1 LFVAALSGV
10 LVTAAYGQEKVRI
23 GVLNDQTGV
32 FATYQGLGSVV
43 AAQMAVE
50 DYGGKAAGKV
60 VEVVAADHQNKPD
73 IGVGIAG
80 AGMKTKA
87 SMRSSTCRT
96 RPSRSRLPPYRNRRT
111 RCSSVPAP
119 ARCC

>member
-1 LFVAALSGV
+1 MRQMFRKGLFVAALSGV

-60 VEVVAADHQNKPD
+60 VEVVCR
-73 IGVGIAG
+73 
-80 AGMKTKA
+80 
-87 SMRSSTCRT
+87 RS
-96 RPSRSRLPPYRNRRT
+96 PEQ
-111 RCSSVPAP
+111 A
-119 ARCC
+119 